1 MKLDYH
7 HNSRDYYGR
16 VLATAKDLKTS
27 ACCENEAP
35 PAWIRP
41 LYGRLNGEIIE
52 RSYGCGSPIPS
63 CLEGCTVV
71 DLGCGTGRD
80 VYLASQLVGPEGFVI
95 GVDFT
100 EEQLEVARRN
110 LDPQMERFGYGRAN
124 VDFREGGLEDL
135 AALGIAD
142 ESVDVVLSNCVL
154 NLCPDKRVV
163 LDEVFR
169 ILKPGGEFYFADVFA
184 SRRLPADL
192 ADDPD
197 FHGECLGG
205 AWYWEDF
212 RRMLAARG
220 CPDYRIVSRRVLGLD
235 DPRMAAM
242 AEGIVFESATIRC
255 FRLPDIEDRCE
266 DYGQSVVYRGTIET
280 HPRVFPLDPAHR
292 FEAGKPERVCGNTAA
307 MVADTRFA
315 PHFEVTGDRS
325 RHFGLFPC
333 APAADH
339 GEGVVEANRDVC

>member
-35 PAWIRP
+35 PAWLRP

-52 RSYGCGSPIPS
+52 RSYGCGSPIPA

-169 ILKPGGEFYFADVFA
+169 VLKPGGEFYFADVFA

-255 FRLPDIEDRCE
+255 FRSPGSRGPLRGLRPGGPVPGHDR
-266 DYGQSVVYRGTIET
+266 DPPAGIPPGSGPPLRGRKTGTGLRKHGGHGRRHAIRAALRGNGRSVTAFRIV
-280 HPRVFPLDPAHR
+280 PVC
-292 FEAGKPERVCGNTAA
+292 AGR
-307 MVADTRFA
+307 
-315 PHFEVTGDRS
+315 
-325 RHFGLFPC
+325 
-333 APAADH
+333 DH
-339 GEGVVEANRDVC
+339 G